1 MATEV
6 GGAFVN
12 GTAEEVFN
20 RGVWWCIAPMGYSI
34 SMTLNAW
41 FFVRQLSEAKCVTC
55 IDALQKAYGSALGGL
70 VYLPSCLGDCEKSVT
85 SSQEEDN
92 SVQHIIRNIIVIT
105 VSSLVIIISLLL
117 AAVFIWR

>member
-20 RGVWWCIAPMGYSI
+20 RGVLWCIAPMGYSI

-70 VYLPSCLGDCEKSVT
+70 VYLPSCLGDVCWT
-85 SSQEEDN
+85 
-92 SVQHIIRNIIVIT
+92 
-105 VSSLVIIISLLL
+105 
-117 AAVFIWR
+117 AAVLSALGSTLSVILQVSKQSLF